1 MPWKEFLD
9 GEILDAS
16 EVNTYFMNQAVLV
29 FQTTAARDLAIDTPI
44 PGMFSYSIDDSTI
57 YIYDGSEWSAQLA
70 EITDGAVTAAK
81 IATGAVVEAKIGSG
95 AVTTSKIASSVS
107 LTTPNIGAATA
118 TSVNGLT
125 ISSSTGTLS
134 ITNGKTLSASNSITI
149 AGTDSS
155 TISVSGNI
163 TLGSSTHSITLTTT
177 GNTTLSLPTSGTV
190 ATVGGTETLTNKTL
204 TSPTI
209 NSPTI
214 TSPTMTTPVLGVA
227 SGTSLTVR
235 PASSQDGIIV
245 QGRAGGTGTHAVTVT
260 PGTLTTNRT
269 LTLPDRSGTVIT
281 SGDSSTV
288 TETMIDYSTVPRQ
301 FVQNATPTGKSGDIW
316 IKIP

>member
-1 MPWKEFLD
+1 MPWKEFVD

-16 EVNTYFMNQAVLV
+16 EVNTYFMDQAVLV
-29 FQTTAARDLAIDTPI
+29 FATEAARDTAITSPSE
-44 PGMFSYSIDDSTI
+44 GMFSYITADSTI
-57 YIYDGSEWSAQLA
+57 YIYDGTAWSAQLA

-134 ITNGKTLSASNSITI
+134 ITNGKTLSASNSITLS
-149 AGTDSS
+149 GTDSS
-155 TISVSGNI
+155 TISVSGNV

-177 GNTTLSLPTSGTV
+177 GNTTLALPTSGTV
-190 ATVGGTETLTNKTL
+190 ATLGGTETLTNKTL

-209 NSPTI
+209 N
-214 TSPTMTTPVLGVA
+214 SPTMTTPVLGVA

-235 PASSQDGIIV
+235 PASSQDGIVV
-245 QGRAGGTGTHAVTVT
+245 QGRAGSTGTHAVTVT

-301 FVQNATPTGKSGDIW
+301 FVQNGTPTGKTGDIW

>member
-1 MPWKEFLD
+1 MPWKEFVD

-16 EVNTYFMNQAVLV
+16 EVNTYFMDQAVLV
-29 FQTTAARDLAIDTPI
+29 FATEAARDTAITSPSE
-44 PGMFSYSIDDSTI
+44 GMFSYITADSTI
-57 YIYDGSEWSAQLA
+57 YIYDGAAWSAQLA
-70 EITDGAVTAAK
+70 EITNGAVTAAK

-107 LTTPNIGAATA
+107 LTTPNIGVATA

-134 ITNGKTLSASNSITI
+134 ITSGKTLSASNSITL

-155 TISVSGNI
+155 TISVSGNV

-177 GNTTLSLPTSGTV
+177 GNTTLALPTSGTV
-190 ATVGGTETLTNKTL
+190 ATLGGTETLTNKTL

-209 NSPTI
+209 N
-214 TSPTMTTPVLGVA
+214 SPTMTTPVLGVA

-235 PASSQDGIIV
+235 PASSQDGIVV
-245 QGRAGGTGTHAVTVT
+245 QGRAGGTGTHAITVT

>member
-1 MPWKEFLD
+1 MPWKEFVD

-16 EVNTYFMNQAVLV
+16 EVNTYFMDQAVLV
-29 FQTTAARDLAIDTPI
+29 FATEAARDTAITSPSE
-44 PGMFSYSIDDSTI
+44 GMFSYITADSTI
-57 YIYDGSEWSAQLA
+57 YIYDGAAWSAQLA

-134 ITNGKTLSASNSITI
+134 VTNGKTLSASNSITL

-155 TISVSGNI
+155 TISVSGNV

-177 GNTTLSLPTSGTV
+177 GNTTLALPTSGTV

-209 NSPTI
+209 NSPT
-214 TSPTMTTPVLGVA
+214 MTTPVLGVA

-235 PASSQDGIIV
+235 PASSQDGIVV

-288 TETMIDYSTVPRQ
+288 TATMIDYATSVPSITVSSSS
-301 FVQNATPTGKSGDIW
+301 PTGGKNGDVW
-316 IKIP
+316 VVV